1 MRKVNVV
8 KLYPNS
14 IRFGDE
20 QSKGEEIVQQKKKNL
35 KSAFYNF
42 LSYLISAQYYLIQLK
57 KTIFSKAYFGG
68 NRDFI
73 IISSGQFTGI

>member
-20 QSKGEEIVQQKKKNL
+20 QSKGEEIVQQKKKIKICILQFFELFNISTIL
-35 KSAFYNF
+35 SNSIKKDHFFKSLFW
-42 LSYLISAQYYLIQLK
+42 
-57 KTIFSKAYFGG
+57 G
-68 NRDFI
+68 
-73 IISSGQFTGI
+73 